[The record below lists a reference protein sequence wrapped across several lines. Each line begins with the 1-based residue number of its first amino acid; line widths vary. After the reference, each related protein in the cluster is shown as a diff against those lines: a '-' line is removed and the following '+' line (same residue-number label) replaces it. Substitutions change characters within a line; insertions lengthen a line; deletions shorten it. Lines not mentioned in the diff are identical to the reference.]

1 MTPAVIACAGKS
13 AAQLAHLRSVGLDN
27 AALYRYTQR
36 LSKAVSDLFAGVEK
50 LRDDLHALPAEVS
63 EESNRMLRDTIR
75 VDMEA
80 LRDISDGCLLYTSV
94 NEEAENNGHDYEQQR
109 NHCNGGVVVIESAVR
124 GEAVEGAGHDR
135 GESGDNQDQGQIRE
149 DDEQLLCTLTDIG
162 GNHLADRLAF
172 VADRGK
178 ERTEIVHRTEED
190 ASDQDPQHNRDPA
203 ERCV

>member
-1 MTPAVIACAGKS
+1 MLENYRKKDLIEARTLLEMVQRQVTPAVIACAGKS

-80 LRDISDGCLLYTSV
+80 LRDISDGVEQVVNAADWPMPTYT
-94 NEEAENNGHDYEQQR
+94 D
-109 NHCNGGVVVIESAVR
+109 
-124 GEAVEGAGHDR
+124 
-135 GESGDNQDQGQIRE
+135 
-149 DDEQLLCTLTDIG
+149 LM
-162 GNHLADRLAF
+162 
-172 VADRGK
+172 
-178 ERTEIVHRTEED
+178 HR
-190 ASDQDPQHNRDPA
+190 
-203 ERCV
+203 V